1 MPQSSYFA
9 LRQWQ
14 QSMQRQV
21 GEDEFSNFKRD
32 VKGKGLRFHEVC
44 VCVCACVCV
53 CVFVCVRVCVVCVFT
68 CVCVCVCMCMCAVL
82 L

>member
-1 MPQSSYFA
+1 MPRSSYFA

-14 QSMQRQV
+14 QSMKRQV

-32 VKGKGLRFHEVC
+32 VKEKGLRFHEVC
-44 VCVCACVCV
+44 VCVCVFVCVCV
-53 CVFVCVRVCVVCVFT
+53 CVVCVCVY
-68 CVCVCVCMCMCAVL
+68 VCVCMCMCVVL